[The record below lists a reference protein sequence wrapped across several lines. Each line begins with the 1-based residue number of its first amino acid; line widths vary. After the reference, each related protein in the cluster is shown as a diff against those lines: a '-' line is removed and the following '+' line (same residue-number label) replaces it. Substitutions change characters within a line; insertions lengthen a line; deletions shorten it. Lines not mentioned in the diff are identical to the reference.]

1 MRRTVSILI
10 LLAGAALG
18 ADEAAFFDKRV
29 APILKRRCLACHNNQ
44 LNDGNISFED
54 RASLLKG
61 GPHGPAVVPGA
72 PEKSVLIQAIQ
83 HNGEVRMPPGRKLS
97 ARDMQVLTEWIA
109 RGAVWGKTLDLSG
122 QANRPP
128 HPCFLPHDELFVAPH
143 GIVGRILCGQ
153 LRKIFAR
160 LQLIDQQFQPNRDE
174 RIAGIDLRSH
184 RA

>member
-1 MRRTVSILI
+1 MRWTVAIWLMA
-10 LLAGAALG
+10 AGAALA

-29 APILKRRCLACHNNQ
+29 APLLKRRCLACHNNQ

-72 PEKSVLIQAIQ
+72 PEKSMLIQAIQ

-109 RGAVWGKTLDLSG
+109 RGAVWGTKL
-122 QANRPP
+122 N
-128 HPCFLPHDELFVAPH
+128 
-143 GIVGRILCGQ
+143 
-153 LRKIFAR
+153 
-160 LQLIDQQFQPNRDE
+160 
-174 RIAGIDLRSH
+174 
-184 RA
+184 